1 MDFLE
6 GVEAEEFL
14 RELLEISDEEI
25 ERSLR
30 DLALRCGEVGI
41 MLAKAR
47 AKYQRKKLELQV
59 LEAELAKRYRMELA
73 KVTEKAVEEA
83 VVRTKEWQE
92 LHKEVIS
99 AKEEVDMLSALLEAL
114 LVKRDMLMSY
124 MSWKKEMLKI
134 ANMEERYGEV

>member
-6 GVEAEEFL
+6 GVEVEEFL

-47 AKYQRKKLELQV
+47 AKFQRKKLELQV